1 MIRRFLDAL
10 QRGTAE
16 QGPPYPPRPNA
27 LSREVVRAERLRR
40 EARQAESAT
49 RQDTHPARE
58 ERTPRGQQPVAPP
71 PRDAAAPLA
80 TSLKSRSNLR
90 RAMLLK
96 EILGPPAAMRWPRN
110 GDPDG

>member
-1 MIRRFLDAL
+1 MIRRFLDVL
-10 QRGTAE
+10 QRGIAE
-16 QGPPYPPRPNA
+16 QGPPYPLRPNA

-40 EARQAESAT
+40 EARQAEAAA

-58 ERTPRGQQPVAPP
+58 ERTPRGQQPDTSP
-71 PRDAAAPLA
+71 PRDVALLAA
-80 TSLKSRSNLR
+80 SLKSRSNLR